1 MVLESFIKENYTRL
15 TDKQISE
22 VYGTDLKRVFYLR
35 TKAGLKKKPG
45 IKHLPIVPEDE
56 QKLID
61 EGYKLSEMQILITFC
76 EMTSNKRLK
85 SIAMTRLKTLSG
97 IPINNP
103 FADRTVGDKDE

>member
-1 MVLESFIKENYTRL
+1 MLLESFIKDNYTRL

-22 VYGTDLKRVFYLR
+22 VYGTDLQRVLYLR
-35 TKAGLKKKPG
+35 TKAGLKKRPG
-45 IKHLPIVPEDE
+45 IKQLPIIPGNE
-56 QKLID
+56 QKIID
-61 EGYKLSEMQILITFC
+61 EANKLSEMQLLITFC

-103 FADRTVGDKDE
+103 FADRTVG